1 MALLVRSLATRFKS
15 SRFSARPLL
24 ALAGLLAL
32 ALPAAAQPFGGVFS
46 LSSSN
51 PGHIEIPNS
60 PALNPTSA
68 ITIELWVSVG
78 NLPASST
85 CRSLV
90 GKNFQ
95 QSYWLG
101 ICGSGRVLRS
111 YLKGPTSGFDGGVIP
126 VSELTHIAV
135 TFDGTT
141 RRHYVNGELVGSMA
155 ESGLLSESLQNLR
168 IGSDFSYDFVPDA
181 SFSEV
186 RLWSVARTVDQIR
199 STINVQLTTPQPGL
213 VAAWGFGAT
222 DNLGAHNGSIVGHA
236 TALDLP
242 IAPNCGTSTS
252 TSLCLDD
259 RFSVSALYRNG
270 PPGSAESPAQTAG
283 CSNPGSGLFW
293 FFDPD
298 NWEVMVKTVD
308 GCALNSHHW
317 LFTAATTN
325 VSYRLTVY
333 DIRAGAQKIYF
344 NYPGPPAPAV
354 TDVNAFATCP

>member
-1 MALLVRSLATRFKS
+1 MTLLVRSLSAPSRPI
-15 SRFSARPLL
+15 RFSAL
-24 ALAGLLAL
+24 ACLAFAGLFSLV
-32 ALPAAAQPFGGVFS
+32 LPAAAQPFGGVFS

-60 PALNPTSA
+60 LALNPTSA
-68 ITIELWVSVG
+68 ITIELWASIG
-78 NLPASST
+78 NLSTGSS
-85 CRSLV
+85 CKSLV

-95 QSYWLG
+95 QSYWVG
-101 ICGSGRVLRS
+101 ICGPGRVLRS
-111 YLKGPTSGFDGGVIP
+111 YLTGSTSLMDGGVIP
-126 VSELTHIAV
+126 LSELTHIAV
-135 TFDGTT
+135 TYDGTT
-141 RRHYVNGELVGSMA
+141 RRHYINGELVASMP
-155 ESGLLSESLQNLR
+155 EIGFLPLSLQNLR

-186 RLWSVARTVDQIR
+186 RLWSVARTQDQIR

-213 VAAWGFGAT
+213 VAAWGFGPT

-252 TSLCLDD
+252 TSLCLDN
-259 RFSVSALYRNG
+259 RFSVTALYRTG
-270 PPGSAESPAQTAG
+270 PPGSAESPAHTAG

-293 FFDPD
+293 FFAPD

-308 GCALNSHHW
+308 GCGLNSRHW

-333 DIRAGAQKIYF
+333 DIHAGAQKIYF

-354 TDVNAFATCP
+354 TDVNAFTTCP